1 MTTEERNVLVMEHI
15 GAVRWTIRRN
25 RALIQ
30 SARLDQEDVFQQ
42 LTVRMIQAIDHYD
55 ADKGS
60 LSQHIFAQ
68 LQYELLNCKAGA
80 RISGIH
86 GAPYHARN
94 LVVSLDATGY
104 QAPHIKPSRAR
115 PSPVK
120 AGTAPSE
127 EGARRSFL
135 RKEAAV

>member
-94 LVVSLDATGY
+94 LVVSLDAILERRGT
-104 QAPHIKPSRAR
+104 R
-115 PSPVK
+115 P
-120 AGTAPSE
+120 
-127 EGARRSFL
+127 L
-135 RKEAAV
+135 I